1 MDSQSGED
9 IQNSETTFCST
20 TVVDINQNTF
30 VQTHGMYN
38 TMSGP
43 SYKLQPINHILGWD
57 VDSEGGCGC
66 VGAESMGNLCA
77 TCSDLLLTQVCTQPL
92 SCV

>member
-57 VDSEGGCGC
+57 VDSEGGYECG
-66 VGAESMGNLCA
+66 GSRSAW
-77 TCSDLLLTQVCTQPL
+77 
-92 SCV
+92 

>member
-57 VDSEGGCGC
+57 VDSEGGSECG
-66 VGAESMGNLCA
+66 GSRSAW
-77 TCSDLLLTQVCTQPL
+77 
-92 SCV
+92 